1 MVLFRLIG
9 LVVLLLVLSAGSF
22 AVFAW
27 HSEIPAIDPPKL
39 SDFDPELVRRGAAL
53 ASIGNCNTC
62 HTRTNGLSFAGGL
75 RIPTQFGSI
84 FTTNITPDP
93 ETGIGRWSEAA
104 FQRAMREGV
113 DRQGRHLYPA
123 FPYDH
128 FTHVTGEDIRAL
140 YAYFMTRQPVRAEA
154 PPNDLRFPLNLRFVV
169 AGWKLLFFRPGVLQ
183 PDSQHDAA
191 WNRGAYLV
199 EGLSHCGGCH
209 TARNSLAAE
218 QRNKPY
224 AGGEAEGWTAYALNA
239 NSPSPVSWDK
249 DALLHYLGH
258 GWHAEHGIARGPMAP
273 VIDNLRVLPDED
285 LSAIATYIADIA
297 GAPSAE
303 RAQRGRAIL
312 NRTTEAGPGAGSTS
326 GDSAATTTTS
336 ATSTDDGSDGGAI
349 YTATCAPCHESGRAL
364 PYGGI
369 DLARSTGPNGPT
381 ARNLINVVLWGLPPS
396 NGQRSAIMP
405 GFSEAMTDE
414 QLRALVTYVR
424 QRFGDGPAWTNIDQD
439 IRDARSG
446 KFDVGIYPA
455 PSTDPAF
462 GVVSEREVR

>member
-1 MVLFRLIG
+1 MVLSRLIG
-9 LVVLLLVLSAGSF
+9 LVVLLVALVAGSF
-22 AVFAW
+22 GVFAW
-27 HSEIPAIDPPKL
+27 HSEIPAIDPPKA
-39 SDFDPELVRRGAAL
+39 SSFDTELVRRGAAL

-62 HTRTNGLSFAGGL
+62 HTQTNGPSFAGGL

-84 FTTNITPDP
+84 FTTNITPDA

-104 FQRAMREGV
+104 FERAMHEGV
-113 DRQGRHLYPA
+113 GREGRHLYPA

-128 FTHVTGEDIRAL
+128 FTHVTSEDIRAL

-154 PPNDLRFPLNLRFVV
+154 PPNDLRFPFNMRFMV
-169 AGWKLLFFRPGVLQ
+169 AGWKLLFFRPGVFQ
-183 PDSQHDAA
+183 PDSRHDGE

-209 TARNSLAAE
+209 TPRNRLGAE
-218 QRNKPY
+218 QRKEHY
-224 AGGEAEGWTAYALNA
+224 DGGEAEGWTGYALNA
-239 NSPSPVSWDK
+239 NSPSPVPWDK
-249 DALLHYLGH
+249 DALLHYLRN
-258 GWHAEHGIARGPMAP
+258 GWHAEHGAARGPMAP
-273 VIDNLRVLPDED
+273 VVDNLRALPDED

-297 GAPSAE
+297 GAPSPE

-312 NRTTEAGPGAGSTS
+312 NRTTEAGPGARSTS
-326 GDSAATTTTS
+326 GDSAATTTTM
-336 ATSTDDGSDGGAI
+336 TTTGDGSNGAAI
-349 YTATCAPCHESGRAL
+349 YAASCAPCHESGRAL

-396 NGQRSAIMP
+396 NGQRSPIMP
-405 GFSEAMTDE
+405 GFSEAMSDE
-414 QLRALVTYVR
+414 QLRALLTYVR

>member
-1 MVLFRLIG
+1 MVLSRLIG
-9 LVVLLLVLSAGSF
+9 LVVLLVALVAGSF
-22 AVFAW
+22 GVFAW
-27 HSEIPAIDPPKL
+27 HTEIPAIDPPKA
-39 SDFDPELVRRGAAL
+39 SSFDTELVRRGAVL

-62 HTRTNGLSFAGGL
+62 HTRTNGPSFAGGL

-84 FTTNITPDP
+84 FTTNITPDA

-104 FQRAMREGV
+104 FERAMHEGV
-113 DRQGRHLYPA
+113 DREGRHLYPA

-128 FTHVTGEDIRAL
+128 FTQITGEDIRAL

-169 AGWKLLFFRPGVLQ
+169 AGWKLLFFRPGVFQ
-183 PDSQHDAA
+183 PDPERDAA

-199 EGLSHCGGCH
+199 EGLSHCGSCH
-209 TARNSLAAE
+209 TPRNRLGAE
-218 QRNKPY
+218 QRKEHY
-224 AGGEAEGWTAYALNA
+224 GGGEAEGWTGYALNA
-239 NSPSPVSWDK
+239 NSPSPVPWDK
-249 DALLHYLGH
+249 DALLHYLRN
-258 GWHAEHGIARGPMAP
+258 GWHAEHGTARGPMAP
-273 VIDNLRVLPDED
+273 VVDNLRALPDED

-297 GAPSAE
+297 GAPSPE

-312 NRTTEAGPGAGSTS
+312 NRTTEAGRGAGSTS
-326 GDSAATTTTS
+326 GDSAATTTS
-336 ATSTDDGSDGGAI
+336 ATTTSDGSNGAAI
-349 YTATCAPCHESGRAL
+349 YAASCAPCHEGGRAV

-396 NGQRSAIMP
+396 NGQRSPIMP
-405 GFSEAMTDE
+405 GFSEAMSDE
-414 QLRALVTYVR
+414 QLRALLTYVR

>member
-1 MVLFRLIG
+1 MVLSRLIG
-9 LVVLLLVLSAGSF
+9 LVVLLVTLVAGSF
-22 AVFAW
+22 GAFAW
-27 HSEIPAIDPPKL
+27 HSEIPAIDPPKAA
-39 SDFDPELVRRGAAL
+39 SFDTELVRRGAAL

-62 HTRTNGLSFAGGL
+62 HTRTNGPSFAGGL

-84 FTTNITPDP
+84 FTTNITPDA
-93 ETGIGRWSEAA
+93 ETGIGRWSEPA
-104 FQRAMREGV
+104 FERAMHEGV
-113 DRQGRHLYPA
+113 DREGRHLYPA

-128 FTHVTGEDIRAL
+128 FTQITDGDIRAL

-154 PPNDLRFPLNLRFVV
+154 PPNDLQFPFNMRFVV
-169 AGWKLLFFRPGVLQ
+169 AGWKLLFFGPGVFQ
-183 PDSQHDAA
+183 PDSRHDAE

-209 TARNSLAAE
+209 TPRNRLGAE
-218 QRNKPY
+218 QRNEHFN
-224 AGGEAEGWTAYALNA
+224 GGEAEGWTAYALNA
-239 NSPSPVSWDK
+239 NSPSPVPWDK
-249 DALLHYLGH
+249 DALLHYLRY
-258 GWHAEHGIARGPMAP
+258 GWHAQHGTARGPMAP

-297 GAPSAE
+297 GAPSPE

-312 NRTTEAGPGAGSTS
+312 NGTTEGGHGAGSTS
-326 GDSAATTTTS
+326 GDSVTTTS
-336 ATSTDDGSDGGAI
+336 ATKMDDGSDGAAI
-349 YTATCAPCHESGRAL
+349 YTATCAPCHEGGRAV

-396 NGQRSAIMP
+396 NGQRSPTMP
-405 GFSEAMTDE
+405 GFSEAMNDE
-414 QLRALVTYVR
+414 QLQALVIYVR
-424 QRFGDGPAWTNIDQD
+424 QRFGGGPAWTNIDQD

-462 GVVSEREVR
+462 GVASGREVR

>member
-1 MVLFRLIG
+1 MVLSRLIG
-9 LVVLLLVLSAGSF
+9 LAVLLVALAAGSF

-27 HSEIPAIDPPKL
+27 HSEIPAIDPPKA
-39 SDFDPELVRRGAAL
+39 SSFEPELVRRGAAL

-62 HTRTNGLSFAGGL
+62 HTRSNGPSFAGGL

-84 FTTNITPDP
+84 FTTNITPDA

-104 FQRAMREGV
+104 FARAMHEGV
-113 DRQGRHLYPA
+113 DREGRHLYPA

-128 FTHVTGEDIRAL
+128 FAHVTDEDIRAL

-154 PPNDLRFPLNLRFVV
+154 PPNDLRFPLNLRFVI
-169 AGWKLLFFRPGVLQ
+169 AGWKLLFFRPGVFQ

-199 EGLSHCGGCH
+199 EGLAHCGGCH
-209 TARNSLAAE
+209 TPRNSFAAE
-218 QRNKPY
+218 QHKEPY
-224 AGGEAEGWTAYALNA
+224 SGGEAEGWTAYALNA
-239 NSPSPVSWDK
+239 RSPSPVPWDK
-249 DALLHYLGH
+249 DALLHYLRH
-258 GWHAEHGIARGPMAP
+258 GWHAVHGIARGPMAP
-273 VIDNLRVLPDED
+273 VVDNLGVLPNDD
-285 LSAIATYIADIA
+285 LAAIATYVADIA
-297 GAPSAE
+297 GPPSRE
-303 RAQRGRAIL
+303 RAQRARGIL
-312 NRTTEAGPGAGSTS
+312 NRTTQAIPGAGSTS
-326 GDSAATTTTS
+326 GDSVANTTAMATTG
-336 ATSTDDGSDGGAI
+336 DRSDGAAI
-349 YTATCAPCHESGRAL
+349 YAASCAPCHEAGRAV

-369 DLARSTGPNGPT
+369 DLALSTGPNGPT

-414 QLRALVTYVR
+414 QLRALLTYVR
-424 QRFGDGPAWTNIDQD
+424 QRFGDGSAWTNIDQD

-455 PSTDPAF
+455 PSSDPAF

>member
-9 LVVLLLVLSAGSF
+9 LMVLVLVLAAGSF
-22 AVFAW
+22 GVFAW
-27 HSEIPAIDPPKL
+27 QSEIPATDPPKAT
-39 SDFDPELVRRGAAL
+39 SFDTELVRRGAAL
-53 ASIGNCNTC
+53 ASVGNCNTC
-62 HTRTNGLSFAGGL
+62 HTRTDGPSFAGGL

-93 ETGIGRWSEAA
+93 ETGIGRWSEVA

-128 FTHVTGEDIRAL
+128 FTHLADKDIRAL

-154 PPNDLRFPLNLRFVV
+154 PPNDLRFPLNLRFMV
-169 AGWKLLFFRPGVLQ
+169 AGWKLLFFRKGVLES
-183 PDSQHDAA
+183 DSRHDAA

-209 TARNSLAAE
+209 TPRNRLGAE
-218 QRNKPY
+218 QRNAPY
-224 AGGEAEGWTAYALNA
+224 SGGEAEGWTAYALNA
-239 NSPSPVSWDK
+239 DSPSPVPWDK
-249 DALLHYLGH
+249 DTLLHYLRY
-258 GWHAEHGIARGPMAP
+258 GWHAEHGTARGPMAP
-273 VIDNLRVLPDED
+273 VIDNLGVLSDDD

-297 GAPSAE
+297 GPPAPE
-303 RAQRGRAIL
+303 RAQRARAIL
-312 NRTTEAGPGAGSTS
+312 DRTKGAGPGARSTS
-326 GDSAATTTTS
+326 GDSATSPRATM
-336 ATSTDDGSDGGAI
+336 AAGDGPDGAAI
-349 YTATCAPCHESGRAL
+349 YTATCAPCHGSGRAV

-405 GFSEAMTDE
+405 GFGDAMSDE
-414 QLRALVTYVR
+414 QLRALVAYVR
-424 QRFGDGPAWTNIDQD
+424 QRFGHGQAWTNIDQD
-439 IRDARSG
+439 IHDARSG